1 MFHSIEEIV
10 NLSEKNNLP
19 LSEVVLQSEIKVNLI
34 EREVLVNKMLHRLEI
49 MRKSSEKG
57 LKKPVRSL
65 SGMNDGNAF
74 QMWNQIQSEKI
85 FLGGNIFS
93 EAISRALS
101 VGEVNAGM
109 GCIVATPTA
118 GSAGV
123 LPSVLFSLQSAYQ
136 FSDEQLVKALFT
148 AGGIGSVIAYR
159 AHIAGAAG
167 GCQAEIGT
175 AAAMTSGAVVELLG
189 GSPRQSSH
197 AIAITLSNMLGL
209 VCDPVGG
216 LVEVPCIIRNA
227 GGVGQV
233 FTAVNLAMAGIPFL
247 IPADEVIDAMER
259 IGQHMD
265 YRLRETAQ
273 GGLAITPT
281 GRALAAKIWGKSK
294 EAE

>member
-1 MFHSIEEIV
+1 
-10 NLSEKNNLP
+10 
-19 LSEVVLQSEIKVNLI
+19 
-34 EREVLVNKMLHRLEI
+34 
-49 MRKSSEKG
+49 
-57 LKKPVRSL
+57 
-65 SGMNDGNAF
+65 
-74 QMWNQIQSEKI
+74 
-85 FLGGNIFS
+85 
-93 EAISRALS
+93 
-101 VGEVNAGM
+101 
-109 GCIVATPTA
+109 
-118 GSAGV
+118 
-123 LPSVLFSLQSAYQ
+123 
-136 FSDEQLVKALFT
+136 
-148 AGGIGSVIAYR
+148 
-159 AHIAGAAG
+159 
-167 GCQAEIGT
+167 
-175 AAAMTSGAVVELLG
+175 
-189 GSPRQSSH
+189 
-197 AIAITLSNMLGL
+197 MLGL